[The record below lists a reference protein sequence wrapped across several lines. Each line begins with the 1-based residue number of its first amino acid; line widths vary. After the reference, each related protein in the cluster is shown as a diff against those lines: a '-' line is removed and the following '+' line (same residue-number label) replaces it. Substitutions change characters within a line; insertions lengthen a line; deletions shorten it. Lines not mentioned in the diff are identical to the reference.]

1 MPGMESHGQYCP
13 IAKGAEV
20 IGDRWTLLIVRE
32 MLFGVDHFNELE
44 RCLPGISRS
53 VLAQRLKQLER
64 IGIVERESGPSGR
77 TISYS
82 LTAAGRELQPVVH
95 VIGEWGASWAFPD
108 PDPAELDTDLL
119 MRWISRHIAQ
129 DQLPADRR
137 VVRFDF
143 TSPGR
148 RYWLVLQPGDASVCL
163 HHPGFDEDVI
173 VTARAATM
181 YDVYFGRVSL
191 DAAMTD
197 GDVIVDGTPR
207 DLRAFPR
214 WFKGSRFAPQV
225 RAAVE
230 RPAPTKSGAA

>member
-1 MPGMESHGQYCP
+1 MRGMESHGQYCP

-32 MLFGVDHFNELE
+32 MLFGVHHFNELE

-53 VLAQRLKQLER
+53 VLAQRLKHLER
-64 IGIVERESGPSGR
+64 VGIVERESGPSGR

-82 LTAAGRELQPVVH
+82 LTTAGRELQPVVH

-129 DQLPADRR
+129 DQLPASRR

-143 TSPGR
+143 TSPRR
-148 RYWLVLQPGDASVCL
+148 RYWLVLRRGDASVCL
-163 HHPGFDEDVI
+163 QHPGFDEDVV
-173 VTARAATM
+173 VTADAATM
-181 YDVYFGRVSL
+181 YDVYLGRVSL
-191 DAAMTD
+191 VGAIAD
-197 GDVIVDGTPR
+197 GDIIVAGIPR
-207 DLRAFPR
+207 DVRAFPR
-214 WFKGSRFAPQV
+214 WFKGSRFAPQI
-225 RAAVE
+225 RAASE
-230 RPAPTKSGAA
+230 RGVPTKNGAA

>member
-1 MPGMESHGQYCP
+1 VESHGQYCP

-32 MLFGVDHFNELE
+32 MLFGVDHFNKLE

-64 IGIVERESGPSGR
+64 AGIVEREAGPSGR
-77 TISYS
+77 TVRYA

-119 MRWISRHIAQ
+119 MRWISRHIAH
-129 DQLPADRR
+129 DQLPAERR

-143 TSPGR
+143 TTPQQ

-163 HHPGFDEDVI
+163 QHPGFDDDVI
-173 VTARAATM
+173 VTSDASTM

-191 DAAMTD
+191 GEAMRA
-197 GDVIVDGTPR
+197 GDLSLNGTPSNT
-207 DLRAFPR
+207 RAFPR
-214 WFKGSRFAPQV
+214 WLKGSSFAPQV
-225 RAAVE
+225 RAAA
-230 RPAPTKSGAA
+230 RRA